1 MTKALRTSLLLV
13 SALTLAACSPV
24 ATLRNVVDSPIN
36 WDFLQSVGGIAVGKP
51 RLEGNIFWLPLDV
64 DLSGNRAIS
73 ANPTVTNSGR
83 KCIRAELRQA
93 DNIASTPGYYDLY
106 LQIWSGD
113 LDQRQQ
119 GGCDEVALFIASL
132 TPPFTSPDRWK
143 FRIWYKDYI
152 LSEHFIAEVAL

>member
-1 MTKALRTSLLLV
+1 MTRLLRSVCFLASVLALV
-13 SALTLAACSPV
+13 ACSPV
-24 ATLRNVVDSPIN
+24 ATLRNVVDSPVN
-36 WDFLQSVGGIAVGKP
+36 WDFLQSVGGIAAGQP

-64 DLSGNRAIS
+64 DLSGSRSIS
-73 ANPTVTNSGR
+73 ANPTLSNSGR

-93 DNIASTPGYYDLY
+93 DSIASAPGYYDLY
-106 LQIWSGD
+106 LQIWAGA

-119 GGCDEVALFIASL
+119 GGCDEVALFIPSL

-152 LSEHFIAEVAL
+152 LSEHFVAEVAL